1 MWRKQAG
8 ELEGNSNERQAA
20 SDSSRAGEG
29 RGGDCASDEFQ
40 ILWVPQDTMG
50 KERFSSKLESVENER
65 VKSAHLLSRRLIK
78 NVLILLNSLSK

>member
-20 SDSSRAGEG
+20 EQAK
-29 RGGDCASDEFQ
+29 GGDCASDEFQ
-40 ILWVPQDTMG
+40 ILWVPQDTLG